1 MTSSF
6 YQEQQLATT
15 LESLQTKQ
23 TSGILYLDADISIQN
38 KKRSRVLVLHKGQI
52 VYGGLILPTNQE
64 FALTLGQKLN
74 REWSE
79 SAIALAT
86 QKAANKTSI
95 RGLIDLLVKMRL
107 FTWEQ
112 VEVYVHSQVV
122 LILEQLLP
130 HAGHYRLDDIL
141 KFDLCHGEDGHGL
154 NLAKL
159 MADVNSRQQQL
170 STFAPTLP
178 SIESIPRFDP
188 STADKVTN
196 PAVRK
201 HLEQWVNGERSL
213 IDIAEGLN
221 KDVLQVAQSY
231 LPWLQ
236 AGWVVIGN
244 HNIPI
249 NPITPKKELPII
261 LAVDDSPIVQIA
273 MKRALSEQYQ
283 VLIASNAK
291 DTLML
296 LHRTDVKLL
305 LLDVTMPEIDGL
317 EVCRTVRSILKF
329 RDLPIIM
336 VTAKDGFFD
345 KVKGKFA
352 GATDYVTKPFNP
364 EQLSQLVAKYI
375 NIKHEHN
382 VNTV

>member
-1 MTSSF
+1 MNSTF
-6 YQEQQLATT
+6 YQEQQLATV
-15 LESLQTKQ
+15 LEKFQTDQ
-23 TSGILYLDADISIQN
+23 NYGILYLDTEVTAQ
-38 KKRSRVLVLHKGQI
+38 KTKRSRILVLHRGRI
-52 VYGGLILPTNQE
+52 VYGDIFLPTNRE
-64 FALTLGQKLN
+64 FAQTLGKQLN

-95 RGLIDLLVKMRL
+95 RALLDLLVKMRL

-112 VEVYVHSQVV
+112 VETFVHQQVV
-122 LILEQLLP
+122 LILEQILP
-130 HAGHYRLDDIL
+130 YAGYYRLDNSIE
-141 KFDLCHGEDGHGL
+141 FDLCHGEDCHGL
-154 NLAKL
+154 DLAKL
-159 MADVNSRQQQL
+159 IADVNRRQQQL
-170 STFAPTLP
+170 STLAPAIP
-178 SIESIPRFDP
+178 SIEAIPYFHP
-188 STADKVTN
+188 GTTNKITN

-231 LPWLQ
+231 LPWVK
-236 AGWVVIGN
+236 AGWVLIGN
-244 HNIPI
+244 NDLPAL
-249 NPITPKKELPII
+249 KKELPII
-261 LAVDDSPIVQIA
+261 LAVDDSPIMQVTI
-273 MKRALSEQYQ
+273 KRALSGQYQ

-291 DTLML
+291 DALML
-296 LHRTDVKLL
+296 LHRTDVELL

-317 EVCRTVRSILKF
+317 EVCRTVRSMAKF

-352 GATDYVTKPFNP
+352 GSTDYVTKPFNS
-364 EQLSQLVAKYI
+364 EQLCQIVAKHI
-375 NIKHEHN
+375 D
-382 VNTV
+382 NTNELKSVSI

>member
-1 MTSSF
+1 MSSTF
-6 YQEQQLATT
+6 YQERQLATI
-15 LESLQTKQ
+15 LEALQSKQ
-23 TSGILYLDADISIQN
+23 TSGILYIDAEITAQK
-38 KKRSRVLVLHKGQI
+38 KKRSRVLVLREGQI
-52 VYGGLILPTNQE
+52 VYGDVILPTNKELAQ
-64 FALTLGQKLN
+64 TLGKKLN

-86 QKAANKTSI
+86 QKAASKTSI
-95 RGLIDLLVKMRL
+95 RALLDLLIKMRL

-112 VEVYVHSQVV
+112 VEAFIHAQVV
-122 LILEQLLP
+122 LVLEQLLP
-130 HAGHYRLDDIL
+130 HPGHYRLDDAFE
-141 KFDLCHGEDGHGL
+141 FDLCHGEDGHGL
-154 NLAKL
+154 DLAEL
-159 MADVNSRQQQL
+159 MAEVNRRQQQI

-178 SIESIPRFDP
+178 SIEAIPRFDP
-188 STADKVTN
+188 SIAEKITN

-236 AGWVVIGN
+236 AGWVLIGN
-244 HNIPI
+244 NDI
-249 NPITPKKELPII
+249 PITPKKELPII
-261 LAVDDSPIVQIA
+261 LAVDDSLIIQVAI
-273 MKRALSEQYQ
+273 KRALSEEFQ

-291 DTLML
+291 DALML
-296 LHRTDVKLL
+296 LHRTNVELL

-317 EVCRTVRSILKF
+317 EVCRTVRSIVKF
-329 RDLPIIM
+329 RNLPIIM

-364 EQLSQLVAKYI
+364 EQLNQLVTKYTNNKHDI
-375 NIKHEHN
+375 NAS
-382 VNTV
+382 TV

>member
-1 MTSSF
+1 MNSIF
-6 YQEQQLATT
+6 YQERQLATI
-15 LESLQTKQ
+15 LEALQSKQ
-23 TSGILYLDADISIQN
+23 LSGILYIEAEIAPQK
-38 KKRSRVLVLHKGQI
+38 KKRSRVLVIQKGQI
-52 VYGGLILPTNQE
+52 VYGDVILPTNKEIAQ
-64 FALTLGQKLN
+64 TLGRKLN

-95 RGLIDLLVKMRL
+95 RALLDLLIKMRL

-112 VEVYVHSQVV
+112 VEAFIHAQVV

-130 HAGHYRLDDIL
+130 HAGRYRLDDAFE
-141 KFDLCHGEDGHGL
+141 FDLCHGEDGHGL
-154 NLAKL
+154 DLSKL
-159 MADVNSRQQQL
+159 MADVNRRQQQL

-178 SIESIPRFDP
+178 SIEAILRFDP
-188 STADKVTN
+188 SSADKITN

-213 IDIAEGLN
+213 VDIAEALH

-236 AGWVVIGN
+236 AGWVLIGN
-244 HNIPI
+244 N
-249 NPITPKKELPII
+249 NVSITPKKELPII
-261 LAVDDSPIVQIA
+261 LAVDDSPIIQVAI
-273 MKRALSEQYQ
+273 KRALSQQYQ

-291 DTLML
+291 DALML
-296 LHRTDVKLL
+296 LHRTDVELL

-364 EQLSQLVAKYI
+364 EQLSQLVTKYI
-375 NIKHEHN
+375 TEKQEIHA
-382 VNTV
+382 NTV

>member
-1 MTSSF
+1 MISSF
-6 YQEQQLATT
+6 YQERQLATT

-23 TSGILYLDADISIQN
+23 TSGILYLDADITVQN
-38 KKRSRVLVLHKGQI
+38 KKRSRVLVLHKGQL
-52 VYGGLILPTNQE
+52 VYGGVNLPTNRE
-64 FALTLGQKLN
+64 FALALGQTLN

-86 QKAANKTSI
+86 QKAAHKTSI
-95 RGLIDLLVKMRL
+95 RALLDLLVKMRL

-112 VEVYVHSQVV
+112 VETYVHSQVV
-122 LILEQLLP
+122 LVLEQILP

-159 MADVNSRQQQL
+159 MADVNRRQQQL
-170 STFAPTLP
+170 SALAP
-178 SIESIPRFDP
+178 SISSIETILSFEP
-188 STADKVTN
+188 STADKITN

-201 HLEQWVNGERSL
+201 HLEQWVNGQRNL

-231 LPWLQ
+231 LPWVQ
-236 AGWVVIGN
+236 AGWVLVGN
-244 HNIPI
+244 NNVPI
-249 NPITPKKELPII
+249 PKKELPII
-261 LAVDDSPIVQIA
+261 LAVDDSPIVQVA
-273 MKRALSEQYQ
+273 MKRALSDKYQ

-291 DTLML
+291 DALML
-296 LHRTDVKLL
+296 LHRTDVELL
-305 LLDVTMPEIDGL
+305 LLDVTMPDIDGL
-317 EVCRTVRSILKF
+317 EVCRTVRSIGKF

-352 GATDYVTKPFNP
+352 GSTDYVTKPFNP
-364 EQLSQLVAKYI
+364 EQLCQIVEKYI
-375 NIKHEHN
+375 NNKFSSE
-382 VNTV
+382 VTV